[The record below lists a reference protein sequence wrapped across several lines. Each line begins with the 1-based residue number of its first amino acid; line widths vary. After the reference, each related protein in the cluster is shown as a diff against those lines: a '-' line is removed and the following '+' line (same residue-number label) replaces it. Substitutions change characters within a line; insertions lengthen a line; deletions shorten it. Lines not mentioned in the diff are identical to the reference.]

1 MKALCFGSMNID
13 YVYSLDHIVTPG
25 ETIASSKRE
34 VFAGGKGLNQS
45 VAMAKAGL
53 PVWHAGVSG
62 NGGRLLL
69 DTLEENGVNTS
80 LIREEDT
87 MPGHTIIQ
95 VDAGGQNSIILFGGT
110 NQRVTEEYIE
120 TVMQSFGPG
129 DLVLLQNEVNLVDKI
144 IDAAHAKGMRVVLN
158 PSPFN
163 EAIGKCDLNRIS
175 LFLVNEVEGAQISGI
190 PADRPGEIL
199 DWFEAH
205 YPQAQVVLTL
215 GSQGAWYSG
224 GGTRCFQP
232 AIPTKAVDTTAAGD
246 TFSGY
251 FLEGWMTGRTVEE
264 ALERAARAAS
274 IAVSRK
280 GAAPSI
286 PLARELERNV

>member
-25 ETIASSKRE
+25 ETIASAKRE

-53 PVWHAGVSG
+53 PVWHAGISG

-110 NQRVTEEYIE
+110 NQRVTEAYVD
-120 TVMQSFGPG
+120 TVLRSFGAG
-129 DLVLLQNEVNLVDKI
+129 DLLLLQNEVNLVDRI
-144 IDAAHAKGMRVVLN
+144 IDAAYARGMRVILN

-163 EAIGKCDLNRIS
+163 EAIGHCNLNHVS

-190 PADRPGEIL
+190 PASQPELIL
-199 DWFEAH
+199 DWFAQH
-205 YPQAQVVLTL
+205 HPQAEVVLTL
-215 GSQGAWYSG
+215 GAEGAWYAG
-224 GGTRCFQP
+224 RGERHFCP
-232 AIPTKAVDTTAAGD
+232 ARKVKAVDTTAAGD
-246 TFSGY
+246 TFTGF
-251 FLEGWMTGRTVEE
+251 FLEGWMNGRPIEE
-264 ALERAARAAS
+264 CMARATKAAA

-286 PLARELERNV
+286 PLASELEE

>member
-190 PADRPGEIL
+190 PSTQPEQIL
-199 DWFEAH
+199 QWFAQH
-205 YPQAQVVLTL
+205 HPQAEVVLTL
-215 GSQGAWYSG
+215 GAEGAWYAG
-224 GGTRCFQP
+224 RGERYFCP
-232 AIPTKAVDTTAAGD
+232 ARKVKAVDTTAAGD
-246 TFSGY
+246 TFTGF
-251 FLEGWMTGRTVEE
+251 FLEGWRNGRPIEE
-264 ALERAARAAS
+264 CMARATKAAA

-286 PLARELERNV
+286 PLASELEE

>member
-80 LIREEDT
+80 LIWEEDT
-87 MPGHTIIQ
+87 MPGHTIFQ

-190 PADRPGEIL
+190 PSTQPEQIL
-199 DWFEAH
+199 QWFAQH
-205 YPQAQVVLTL
+205 HPQAEVVLTL
-215 GSQGAWYSG
+215 GAEGAWYAG
-224 GGTRCFQP
+224 RGERHFCP
-232 AIPTKAVDTTAAGD
+232 ARKVKAVDTTAAGD
-246 TFSGY
+246 TFTGF
-251 FLEGWMTGRTVEE
+251 FLEGWMNGRPIEE
-264 ALERAARAAS
+264 CMARATKAAA

-286 PLARELERNV
+286 PLASELEE

>member
-80 LIREEDT
+80 LIWEEDT

-190 PADRPGEIL
+190 PSTQPEQIL
-199 DWFEAH
+199 QWFAQH
-205 YPQAQVVLTL
+205 HPQAEVVLTL
-215 GSQGAWYSG
+215 GAEGAWYAG
-224 GGTRCFQP
+224 RGERHFCP
-232 AIPTKAVDTTAAGD
+232 ARKVKAVDTTAAGD
-246 TFSGY
+246 TFTGF
-251 FLEGWMTGRTVEE
+251 FLEGWMNGRPIEE
-264 ALERAARAAS
+264 CMARATKAAA

-286 PLARELERNV
+286 PLASELEE

>member
-80 LIREEDT
+80 LIRAEDT

-95 VDAGGQNSIILFGGT
+95 VDARGQNSIILFGGT

-190 PADRPGEIL
+190 PSTQPEQIL
-199 DWFEAH
+199 QWFAQH
-205 YPQAQVVLTL
+205 HPQAEVVLTL
-215 GSQGAWYSG
+215 GAEGAWYAG
-224 GGTRCFQP
+224 RGERHFCP
-232 AIPTKAVDTTAAGD
+232 ARKVKAVDTTAAGD
-246 TFSGY
+246 TFTGF
-251 FLEGWMTGRTVEE
+251 FLEGWMNGRPIEE
-264 ALERAARAAS
+264 CMARATKAAA

-286 PLARELERNV
+286 PLASELEE

>member
-25 ETIASSKRE
+25 ETIASTKRE

-45 VAMAKAGL
+45 IVMAKAGL
-53 PVWHAGVSG
+53 PVWHAGISG

-110 NQRVTEEYIE
+110 NQRVTEAYVD
-120 TVMQSFGPG
+120 TVLRSFGAG
-129 DLVLLQNEVNLVDKI
+129 DLVLLQNEVNLVDRI
-144 IDAAHAKGMRVVLN
+144 IDSAYARGMRVVLN

-163 EAIGKCDLNRIS
+163 EAIGHCNLNHVS
-175 LFLVNEVEGAQISGI
+175 LFL
-190 PADRPGEIL
+190 P
-199 DWFEAH
+199 
-205 YPQAQVVLTL
+205 
-215 GSQGAWYSG
+215 
-224 GGTRCFQP
+224 
-232 AIPTKAVDTTAAGD
+232 
-246 TFSGY
+246 
-251 FLEGWMTGRTVEE
+251 
-264 ALERAARAAS
+264 
-274 IAVSRK
+274 
-280 GAAPSI
+280 
-286 PLARELERNV
+286 

>member
-190 PADRPGEIL
+190 PSTQPEQIL
-199 DWFEAH
+199 QWFAQH
-205 YPQAQVVLTL
+205 HPQAEVVLTL
-215 GSQGAWYSG
+215 GAEGAWYG
-224 GGTRCFQP
+224 GRGERHFCP
-232 AIPTKAVDTTAAGD
+232 ARKVKAVDTTAAGD
-246 TFSGY
+246 TFTGF
-251 FLEGWMTGRTVEE
+251 FLEGWMNGRPIEE
-264 ALERAARAAS
+264 CMARATKAAA

-286 PLARELERNV
+286 PLASELEE

>member
-25 ETIASSKRE
+25 ETIASTKRE

-190 PADRPGEIL
+190 PSTQPEQIL
-199 DWFEAH
+199 QWFAQH
-205 YPQAQVVLTL
+205 HPQAEVVLTL
-215 GSQGAWYSG
+215 GAEGAWYAG
-224 GGTRCFQP
+224 RGERYFCP
-232 AIPTKAVDTTAAGD
+232 ARKVKAVDTTAAGD
-246 TFSGY
+246 TFTGF
-251 FLEGWMTGRTVEE
+251 FLEGWMNGRPIEE
-264 ALERAARAAS
+264 CMARATKAAA

-286 PLARELERNV
+286 SLASELEE

>member
-80 LIREEDT
+80 LIRAEDT

-190 PADRPGEIL
+190 PSTQPEQIL
-199 DWFEAH
+199 QWFAQH
-205 YPQAQVVLTL
+205 HPQAEVVLTL
-215 GSQGAWYSG
+215 GAEGAWYAG
-224 GGTRCFQP
+224 RGERYFCP
-232 AIPTKAVDTTAAGD
+232 ARKVKAVDTTAAGD
-246 TFSGY
+246 TFTGF
-251 FLEGWMTGRTVEE
+251 FLEGWMNGRPIEE
-264 ALERAARAAS
+264 CMARATKAAA

-286 PLARELERNV
+286 PLASELEE

>member
-190 PADRPGEIL
+190 PSTQPEQIL
-199 DWFEAH
+199 QWFAQH
-205 YPQAQVVLTL
+205 HPQAEVVLTL
-215 GSQGAWYSG
+215 GAEGAWYAG
-224 GGTRCFQP
+224 RGERHFCP
-232 AIPTKAVDTTAAGD
+232 ARKVKAVDTTAAGD
-246 TFSGY
+246 TFTGF
-251 FLEGWMTGRTVEE
+251 FLEGWMNDRPIEE
-264 ALERAARAAS
+264 CMARATKAAA

-286 PLARELERNV
+286 PLASELEE

>member
-69 DTLEENGVNTS
+69 DTLEESGVNTS

-190 PADRPGEIL
+190 PSTQPEQIL
-199 DWFEAH
+199 QWFAQH
-205 YPQAQVVLTL
+205 HPQAEVVLTL
-215 GSQGAWYSG
+215 GAEGAWYAG
-224 GGTRCFQP
+224 RGERHFCP
-232 AIPTKAVDTTAAGD
+232 ARKVKAVDTTAAGD
-246 TFSGY
+246 TFTGF
-251 FLEGWMTGRTVEE
+251 FLEGWMNGRPIEE
-264 ALERAARAAS
+264 CMARATKAAA

-286 PLARELERNV
+286 PLASELEE

>member
-25 ETIASSKRE
+25 ETIASAKRE

-69 DTLEENGVNTS
+69 DTLEDNGVNTS

-144 IDAAHAKGMRVVLN
+144 IDAAYAKGMRVVLN

-163 EAIGKCDLNRIS
+163 EAIGKCDLNQIS

-190 PADRPGEIL
+190 PSTQPEQIL
-199 DWFEAH
+199 QWFAQH
-205 YPQAQVVLTL
+205 HPQAEVVLTL
-215 GSQGAWYSG
+215 GAEGAWYSG
-224 GGTRCFQP
+224 KNTRHFCP
-232 AIPTKAVDTTAAGD
+232 AQKVKAVDTTAAGD
-246 TFSGY
+246 TFTGF
-251 FLEGWMTGRTVEE
+251 FLEGWMNGRPIEE
-264 ALERAARAAS
+264 CMARATKAAA

-286 PLARELERNV
+286 PLASELEE

>member
-25 ETIASSKRE
+25 ETIASTKRE

-144 IDAAHAKGMRVVLN
+144 IDAAHAKRMRVVLN

-190 PADRPGEIL
+190 PSTQPEQIL
-199 DWFEAH
+199 QWFAQH
-205 YPQAQVVLTL
+205 HPQAEVVLTL
-215 GSQGAWYSG
+215 GAEGAWYAG
-224 GGTRCFQP
+224 RGERHFCP
-232 AIPTKAVDTTAAGD
+232 ARKVKAVDTTAAGD
-246 TFSGY
+246 TFTGF
-251 FLEGWMTGRTVEE
+251 FLEGWMNGRPIEE
-264 ALERAARAAS
+264 CMARATKAAA

-286 PLARELERNV
+286 PLASELEE

>member
-25 ETIASSKRE
+25 ETIASTKRE

-45 VAMAKAGL
+45 IAMAKAGL
-53 PVWHAGVSG
+53 PVWHAGISG

-110 NQRVTEEYIE
+110 NQRVTEAYVD
-120 TVMQSFGPG
+120 TVLRSFGAG
-129 DLVLLQNEVNLVDKI
+129 DLVLLQNEVNLVDRI
-144 IDAAHAKGMRVVLN
+144 IDAAYARGMRVVLN

-163 EAIGKCDLNRIS
+163 EAIGHCNLNHVS

-190 PADRPGEIL
+190 PASQPERIL
-199 DWFEAH
+199 DWFAGH
-205 YPQAQVVLTL
+205 YPQAEVVLTL
-215 GSQGAWYSG
+215 GAEGAWYSG
-224 GGTRCFQP
+224 KGERHFCP
-232 AIPTKAVDTTAAGD
+232 ARKVKAVDTTAAGD

-251 FLEGWMTGRTVEE
+251 FLEGWMNGRPIAECM
-264 ALERAARAAS
+264 ARATKAAA

-286 PLARELERNV
+286 PLASELEE

>member
-120 TVMQSFGPG
+120 TVMQSFGPR

-190 PADRPGEIL
+190 PSTQPEQIL
-199 DWFEAH
+199 QWFAQH
-205 YPQAQVVLTL
+205 HPQAEVVLTL
-215 GSQGAWYSG
+215 GAEGAWYAG
-224 GGTRCFQP
+224 RGERHFCP
-232 AIPTKAVDTTAAGD
+232 ARKVKAVDTTAAGD
-246 TFSGY
+246 TFTGF
-251 FLEGWMTGRTVEE
+251 FLEGWMNGRPIEE
-264 ALERAARAAS
+264 CMARATKAAA

-286 PLARELERNV
+286 PLASELEK

>member
-163 EAIGKCDLNRIS
+163 ETIGKCDLNRSS

-190 PADRPGEIL
+190 PSTQPEQIL
-199 DWFEAH
+199 QWFAQH
-205 YPQAQVVLTL
+205 HPQAEVVLTL
-215 GSQGAWYSG
+215 GAEGAWYAG
-224 GGTRCFQP
+224 RGERHFCP
-232 AIPTKAVDTTAAGD
+232 ARKVKAVDTTAAGD
-246 TFSGY
+246 TFTGF
-251 FLEGWMTGRTVEE
+251 FLEGWMNGRPIEE
-264 ALERAARAAS
+264 CMARATKAAA

-286 PLARELERNV
+286 PLASELEE

>member
-190 PADRPGEIL
+190 PSTQPEQIL
-199 DWFEAH
+199 QWFAQH
-205 YPQAQVVLTL
+205 HPQAEVVLTL
-215 GSQGAWYSG
+215 GAEGAWYSG
-224 GGTRCFQP
+224 KGERHFCP
-232 AIPTKAVDTTAAGD
+232 ARKVKAVDTTAAGD
-246 TFSGY
+246 TFTGF
-251 FLEGWMTGRTVEE
+251 FLEGWMNGRPIEE
-264 ALERAARAAS
+264 CMARATKAAA

-286 PLARELERNV
+286 PLASELEE

>member
-190 PADRPGEIL
+190 PSTQPEQIL
-199 DWFEAH
+199 QWFAQH
-205 YPQAQVVLTL
+205 HPQAEVVLTL
-215 GSQGAWYSG
+215 GAEGAWYAG
-224 GGTRCFQP
+224 RGKRHFCP
-232 AIPTKAVDTTAAGD
+232 ARKVKAVDTTAAGD
-246 TFSGY
+246 TFTGF
-251 FLEGWMTGRTVEE
+251 FLEGWMNGRPIEE
-264 ALERAARAAS
+264 CMARATKAAA

-286 PLARELERNV
+286 PLASELEE

>member
-87 MPGHTIIQ
+87 MPDHTIIQ

-190 PADRPGEIL
+190 PSTQPEQIL
-199 DWFEAH
+199 QWFAQH
-205 YPQAQVVLTL
+205 HPQAEVVLTL
-215 GSQGAWYSG
+215 GAEGAWYAG
-224 GGTRCFQP
+224 RGERHFCP
-232 AIPTKAVDTTAAGD
+232 ARKVKAVDTTAAGD
-246 TFSGY
+246 TFTGF
-251 FLEGWMTGRTVEE
+251 FLEGWMNGRPIEE
-264 ALERAARAAS
+264 CMARATKAAA

-286 PLARELERNV
+286 PLASELEE

>member
-190 PADRPGEIL
+190 PSTQPEQIL
-199 DWFEAH
+199 QWFAQH
-205 YPQAQVVLTL
+205 HPQAEVVLTL
-215 GSQGAWYSG
+215 GAEGAWYAG
-224 GGTRCFQP
+224 RGERYFCP
-232 AIPTKAVDTTAAGD
+232 ARKVKAVDTTAAGD
-246 TFSGY
+246 TFTGF
-251 FLEGWMTGRTVEE
+251 FLEGWMNGRPIEE
-264 ALERAARAAS
+264 CMARATKAAA

-286 PLARELERNV
+286 PLASELEE

>member
-190 PADRPGEIL
+190 PSTQPEQIL
-199 DWFEAH
+199 QWFAQH
-205 YPQAQVVLTL
+205 YPQAEVVLTL
-215 GSQGAWYSG
+215 GAEGAWYAG
-224 GGTRCFQP
+224 RGERYFCP
-232 AIPTKAVDTTAAGD
+232 ARKVKAVDTTAAGD
-246 TFSGY
+246 TFTGF
-251 FLEGWMTGRTVEE
+251 FLEGWMNGRPIEE
-264 ALERAARAAS
+264 CMARATKAAA

-286 PLARELERNV
+286 PLASELEE